1 MGFLLRQIPL
11 RLAYRLPE
19 RMDPPRTA
27 AGPPTGNQLE
37 HSMSF
42 FIHTCL
48 FLLLSALLTNAHA
61 SPPRPVIFDTDMAID
76 D

>member
-11 RLAYRLPE
+11 RLAHRLLE

-27 AGPPTGNQLE
+27 AGPPAGNQLE
-37 HSMSF
+37 HSMPF

-48 FLLLSALLTNAHA
+48 FLLLSVLLTSANG

>member
-1 MGFLLRQIPL
+1 
-11 RLAYRLPE
+11 
-19 RMDPPRTA
+19 
-27 AGPPTGNQLE
+27 
-37 HSMSF
+37 MSF